1 MIPYNTVHLG
11 GLPVL
16 NMNCY
21 SCRGEKG
28 KHNKGHGRFHD
39 TLTTKNKEVL

>member
-1 MIPYNTVHLG
+1 MIPYNTVYLG

-21 SCRGEKG
+21 RCREEKG
-28 KHNKGHGRFHD
+28 KQNKGHGRFHD
-39 TLTTKNKEVL
+39 TLTIKNKAVL